1 MDGAEPFHRCA
12 CRVLWGGVVDGRDR
26 LPRSSAGNHPG
37 PRARFNS
44 QEGSWA
50 RLEGKVIS
58 SVVCRRDPCNVT
70 CNLDR
75 SGDLC
80 VGCTDLADSG
90 PASKNAL
97 PLKRLRK
104 RNNVSAHDHVKDEWA
119 HDSNSHRNSKLLYG

>member
-1 MDGAEPFHRCA
+1 MGQNHFTAAPTA
-12 CRVLWGGVVDGRDR
+12 LYGVVLLMAAIGY
-26 LPRSSAGNHPG
+26 LRSSAGNHPR

-58 SVVCRRDPCNVT
+58 SAVCRGDPCNVT

-80 VGCTDLADSG
+80 VGCADLADSG
-90 PASKNAL
+90 PAYRKTPCLLNA
-97 PLKRLRK
+97 
-104 RNNVSAHDHVKDEWA
+104 
-119 HDSNSHRNSKLLYG
+119 